1 MKYAN
6 GRCIL
11 YFDDFPITTT
21 FSSSFSHMFLNSHTS
36 SDPEVDRIW
45 KFQRTLTKVKLFL
58 KIPYS
63 IYFRMIVC
71 IYIYYYGSNLIIVG
85 VMTKRTFQLT
95 IFAILQKLDISNPAS
110 VFCAS
115 LRKSSISVTGSVNKI
130 LALYG
135 EPQGASF
142 FSKHGRDMIKHDIW
156 GILFA
161 NTTIIYIYITFYSV
175 YIYIL

>member
-1 MKYAN
+1 MY
-6 GRCIL
+6 
-11 YFDDFPITTT
+11 
-21 FSSSFSHMFLNSHTS
+21 
-36 SDPEVDRIW
+36 
-45 KFQRTLTKVKLFL
+45 
-58 KIPYS
+58 
-63 IYFRMIVC
+63 

-161 NTTIIYIYITFYSV
+161 NTTIIYIYT
-175 YIYIL
+175 